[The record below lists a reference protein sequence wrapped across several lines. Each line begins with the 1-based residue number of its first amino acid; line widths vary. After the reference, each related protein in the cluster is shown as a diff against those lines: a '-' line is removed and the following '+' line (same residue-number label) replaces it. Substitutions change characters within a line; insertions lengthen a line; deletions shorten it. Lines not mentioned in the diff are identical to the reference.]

1 MDQLDQLWSHL
12 PLKKRP
18 IKEINVDYNDFN
30 INFYENQ
37 FYVCDSYAI
46 PKRRRIVSASSLS
59 SNLSADN
66 YSTDSG
72 FIDNDSPLDLS
83 SPCSLRRCSSPN
95 IFKYDSEAVF
105 GKFLL
110 KNFILNE
117 RKFLYMSLRIIKYL
131 RNTNVTVNEIILSIY
146 QKSQQLY
153 NLKFTNYTSLP
164 LIFL

>member
-30 INFYENQ
+30 IDFYENQ

-46 PKRRRIVSASSLS
+46 PKRRRIVSASSLN
-59 SNLSADN
+59 SNLSTDN
-66 YSTDSG
+66 YSIDSG

-95 IFKYDSEAVF
+95 IFKYDSEVVF
-105 GKFLL
+105 GKF
-110 KNFILNE
+110 
-117 RKFLYMSLRIIKYL
+117 
-131 RNTNVTVNEIILSIY
+131 
-146 QKSQQLY
+146 
-153 NLKFTNYTSLP
+153 
-164 LIFL
+164 

>member
-18 IKEINVDYNDFN
+18 IKEINADYNDFN
-30 INFYENQ
+30 INFYENE
-37 FYVCDSYAI
+37 FYVCDSYAL

-66 YSTDSG
+66 YSIDSG

-105 GKFLL
+105 GKFLF

-117 RKFLYMSLRIIKYL
+117 SKFSLCVI
-131 RNTNVTVNEIILSIY
+131 N
-146 QKSQQLY
+146 
-153 NLKFTNYTSLP
+153 NYKAIEKHERDSE
-164 LIFL
+164 